1 MTAWAER
8 TPSVNAL
15 TLIGSRERQA
25 TDVVWR
31 ADKQSD
37 WDFQIITSKPEMFA
51 NGDWT
56 RELKGA
62 KLLVYS
68 ARVARIGGVP
78 KINAIFDGVEV
89 DFVVVPLELFKK
101 MKRIVSRGLHRQE
114 GEGRQFIQNLAVVI
128 RPGWRFLK
136 GAEHGEALYRQVIAE
151 VTDPRLSDDVA
162 RQLADGFVCDLVWT
176 RRKIERGELN
186 AAQRMLHRELA
197 EINFRLLHELRLREG
212 KRSFP
217 EARRIELLND
227 AAGINAVSVSA
238 RLESGEL
245 TVAVK
250 KSAATLRKL
259 MKSLVGARWQWPA
272 GVSRS

>member
-1 MTAWAER
+1 VSLPVANDFSAVMTEWAER
-8 TPSVNAL
+8 KASDA
-15 TLIGSRERQA
+15 
-25 TDVVWR
+25 VWR
-31 ADKQSD
+31 ADAQSD

-51 NGDWT
+51 DGAWT

-78 KINAIFDGVEV
+78 KINAIFDGTEV
-89 DFVVVPLELFKK
+89 DFVVIPVELFKK

-114 GEGRQFIQNLAVVI
+114 GEARQFIQNLAVVI

-136 GAEHGEALYRQVIAE
+136 GAEPWDALYRQTIAE
-151 VTDPRLSDDVA
+151 VTDPRLGDEA
-162 RQLADGFVCDLVWT
+162 ALQLANGFVCDLVWT

-197 EINFRLLHELRLREG
+197 ETNFRLLHELRLRQE

-217 EARRIELLND
+217 EVRRIEFLND
-227 AAGINAVSVSA
+227 AAGMGAVSVSA
-238 RLESGEL
+238 KLEPKEL
-245 TVAVK
+245 TAAVK
-250 KSAATLRKL
+250 KSTATLRKL